1 MEIISTVGPSF
12 KKHKMFRQTFNAGCT
27 GYRFNSSHM
36 DKELTI
42 SQMEFIRGSLNA
54 NLILDLRGHKIR
66 VSSKIKTIDLNPGDK
81 IIIASEKYFAENKS
95 NSEFKILPL
104 SVDFN
109 FSRMFEKEKLFAKD
123 GKITFLKEEMIS
135 DEACFYIV
143 NGQGRLYKDKGITA
157 PYINR
162 LGLPLTQKD
171 KEDILFGLENK
182 IDTLYLSY
190 VVEKKNVAD
199 VKEYIRKLIKKNPD
213 FKMPKIYSK
222 IETKQAIEN
231 FSEILRA
238 SDGIVLGRGDLYTE
252 TSILE
257 YPSIENDILKKMK
270 NNKKDL
276 IIATHVL
283 GSMRFNTKPTTS
295 EASDLY
301 KFVQNKVNGV
311 VLVTETSVAG
321 NPYNAVKFAKTFTN
335 YNESKTIQLENSINI
350 IDVSSVENTD
360 NIDTLDNTYIAQSIA
375 N

>member
-321 NPYNAVKFAKTFTN
+321 NPYNAVKFAKTFTD
-335 YNESKTIQLENSINI
+335 YNEFKTIQLENSINI
-350 IDVSSVENTD
+350 IDASNVENTD

>member
-283 GSMRFNTKPTTS
+283 SSMRFNTKPTTP

-321 NPYNAVKFAKTFTN
+321 NPYNSVKFAKTFID
-335 YNESKTIQLENSINI
+335 YNAKDVDLDNSKNITDINNVDHIDNTDAISIETIQ
-350 IDVSSVENTD
+350 
-360 NIDTLDNTYIAQSIA
+360 AIA

>member
-12 KKHKMFRQTFNAGCT
+12 KKHKIFRQTFNAGCT

-66 VSSKIKTIDLNPGDK
+66 VSSKIKIVEFNPGDK
-81 IIIASEKYFAENKS
+81 IIVSSEKYFDENKN
-95 NSEFKILPL
+95 NSEYKILPL
-104 SVDFN
+104 SLDFD
-109 FSRMFEKEKLFAKD
+109 FSRIFEREKLFAKD
-123 GKITFLKEEMIS
+123 GKMTFIKEEVIS
-135 DEACFYIV
+135 EEACFYIV
-143 NGQGRLYKDKGITA
+143 SGQGRLYKDKGITA

-162 LGLPLTQKD
+162 VGLSLTQKD
-171 KEDILFGLENK
+171 KEDILFGLENEV
-182 IDTLYLSY
+182 DVLYLSY
-190 VVEKKNVAD
+190 VVEKKNVSD
-199 VKEYIRKLIKKNPD
+199 VKKHIRKLIKKNPN

-257 YPSIENDILKKMK
+257 YPSIENKILKKMK

-283 GSMRFNTKPTTS
+283 SSMRFNTKPTTP

-321 NPYNAVKFAKTFTN
+321 NPYNSVKFAKTFID
-335 YNESKTIQLENSINI
+335 YNAKDVDLDNSKNITDINNVDHIDNTDDISIETIQ
-350 IDVSSVENTD
+350 
-360 NIDTLDNTYIAQSIA
+360 AIA